1 MDNYDDVLNWLDEY
15 YEDNTEQFWD
25 DEAEMGEIENETSF

>member
-15 YEDNTEQFWD
+15 YEDNTEQFCD
-25 DEAEMGEIENETSF
+25 DEAEMEEIENETSF